1 MGYLDVSHK
10 PSLLLPSGTS
20 HLQLWSLDFL
30 ISYADVRVER
40 RQELALEDPPPEAV
54 HPSALKVS
62 DPHQTAKG
70 QVSLSKFF
78 HELL

>member
-1 MGYLDVSHK
+1 MVTILGWASQAYLDVSHVC
-10 PSLLLPSGTS
+10 PSLLPSGTS

-54 HPSALKVS
+54 HPVALKVR
-62 DPHQTAKG
+62 
-70 QVSLSKFF
+70 
-78 HELL
+78 